1 MYSKADFEKNKAQK
15 KQMLVHMLLFALPGL
30 VLAAAGFAMRI
41 ELMCTAGLIIAG
53 AVMIFFYDLRLKPVI
68 RYGRYLKEIHSGL
81 SRKTAGTLVR
91 IGTDP
96 VYMDGVWLT
105 EIILNVYEDLS
116 EEGERRFL
124 LDRTKPAPKEL
135 LVKDV
140 ALTSHGNF
148 VLDIELMGDNHAVH
162 AE

>member
-1 MYSKADFEKNKAQK
+1 MYSKADYEKNKAQK
-15 KQMLVHMLLFALPGL
+15 KQMLTQMLLFALPGFA
-30 VLAAAGFAMRI
+30 LAAAGLIARI
-41 ELMCTAGLIIAG
+41 ELMCTAGLIIAC
-53 AVMIFFYDLRLKPVI
+53 AVLIFCYDLRLKPVL

-91 IGTDP
+91 IGMDP

-105 EIILNVYEDLS
+105 EIILNVYEDMS

-124 LDRTKPAPKEL
+124 LDRTKPAPQEML
-135 LVKDV
+135 GKDV

-148 VLDIELMGDNHAVH
+148 VLDIERMG
-162 AE
+162 